1 MTASRG
7 SGRALGAGLS
17 CYLIW
22 GFVPLVFQAVNALGV
37 GPWEILAHRIVWSI
51 PTAALFVWMARQGP
65 QALAVLRDPKTLGW
79 LLVSSL
85 LIACNWVVF
94 IWAVTSGRLLEAA
107 LGYYINPLVSMAAG
121 ALIFRERIDRIGMV
135 AIALAVAGVAVQA
148 LALGQL
154 PWVSLVLAL
163 SFGGYGVVRKQVAA
177 DAQTGFLWETLL
189 VGAVAGG
196 YIAWLAGQPGGSHFS
211 DPVAAAWLIACGPIT
226 AIPLVLFSWAARR
239 VPLSVMG
246 FMQFL
251 SPTISFFI
259 GLAQGEPF
267 TPLRALSFAF
277 IWSGAAV
284 FLYGAWRR
292 SRRVAEAQKAIESAA
307 AESRSGADEARR
319 ATGA

>member
-1 MTASRG
+1 MSSSSASGGDSRL
-7 SGRALGAGLS
+7 ALTAGLS

-22 GFVPLVFQAVNALGV
+22 GFVPLVFQAIGALGV

-51 PTAALFVWMARQGP
+51 PTAALFVWLARQGP
-65 QALAVLRDPKTLGW
+65 QAMAVLRQPKTLAW
-79 LLVSSL
+79 LFLSSL
-85 LIACNWVVF
+85 LIATNWVVF
-94 IWAVTSGRLLEAA
+94 IWAVTSGRLLESS

-121 ALIFRERIDRIGMV
+121 ALLFRERIDRIGMA
-135 AIALAVAGVAVQA
+135 AIALALVGVTVQA
-148 LALGQL
+148 IALGHL
-154 PWVSLVLAL
+154 PWVSLVLAF

-177 DAQTGFLWETLL
+177 DAQTGFLVETLL
-189 VGAVAGG
+189 VGLVAAG
-196 YIAWLAGQPGGSHFS
+196 YSAWQAGQPGASHFS
-211 DPVAAAWLIACGPIT
+211 DPVTAAWLIACGPIT

-259 GLAQGEPF
+259 GLSQGEAF

-277 IWSGAAV
+277 IWGGAAV

-292 SRRVAEAQKAIESAA
+292 SRSVVLAQKAVEPAQ
-307 AESRSGADEARR
+307 
-319 ATGA
+319 

>member
-1 MTASRG
+1 MNPSPASGENRL
-7 SGRALGAGLS
+7 ALTAGLS

-51 PTAALFVWMARQGP
+51 PTAVLFVWMARQGP
-65 QALAVLRDPKTLGW
+65 QALAVMRDPRTLGW

-94 IWAVTSGRLLEAA
+94 IWAVTSGRLLEAS

-121 ALIFRERIDRIGMV
+121 ALIFRERIDRIGMI
-135 AIALAVAGVAVQA
+135 AIGLALAGVAVQA
-148 LALGQL
+148 MALGQL
-154 PWVSLVLAL
+154 PWVSIVLAL

-196 YIAWLAGQPGGSHFS
+196 YIAWLAAQPGASHFS
-211 DPVAAAWLIACGPIT
+211 EPVTIAWLVACGPIT

-267 TPLRALSFAF
+267 TALRALSFAF
-277 IWSGAAV
+277 IWGGAAV

-292 SRRVAEAQKAIESAA
+292 TRALAVQAAA
-307 AESRSGADEARR
+307 AE
-319 ATGA
+319 

>member
-1 MTASRG
+1 MNPSSASGGDSRL
-7 SGRALGAGLS
+7 ALTAGLS

-22 GFVPLVFQAVNALGV
+22 GFVPLVFQAIGALGV

-51 PTAALFVWMARQGP
+51 PTAALFVWLARQGP
-65 QALAVLRDPKTLGW
+65 QAMAVLRQPKTLAW
-79 LLVSSL
+79 LFLSSL
-85 LIACNWVVF
+85 LIATNWVVF
-94 IWAVTSGRLLEAA
+94 IWAVTSGRLLESS

-121 ALIFRERIDRIGMV
+121 ALLFRERIDRIGMA
-135 AIALAVAGVAVQA
+135 AIALALVGVTVQA
-148 LALGQL
+148 IALGHL
-154 PWVSLVLAL
+154 PWVSLVLAF

-177 DAQTGFLWETLL
+177 DAQTGFLVETLL
-189 VGAVAGG
+189 VGLVAAG
-196 YIAWLAGQPGGSHFS
+196 YIAWQAGQPGASHFS
-211 DPVAAAWLIACGPIT
+211 DPVTAAWLIACGPIT

-259 GLAQGEPF
+259 GLSQGEAF

-277 IWSGAAV
+277 IWGGAAV

-292 SRRVAEAQKAIESAA
+292 SRSVVLAQKAVEPAQ
-307 AESRSGADEARR
+307 
-319 ATGA
+319 